1 LPRQF
6 DRRRAALRALLAGAN
21 RAPGMVDPTNA
32 LFPFARFDQLHVAR
46 VVILY
51 DETLDD
57 LAVYG
62 TSFPD
67 AWTYINRLRCRSR
80 FRPMPEESGRCRGL
94 SSYSRPSF
102 CPAWRATR
110 LVAAELGDVG
120 ANAPGNWRWGGNGED
135 RLAGHAP
142 NSQRCRRGLLQQS
155 RQQRRVSARIPQRVG
170 QYTDRP
176 LLPAGAAGA
185 LSPAEDQTGLR
196 DLGRNST
203 YLVLR
208 ELHQDVRG
216 FCQFAAARAGQNGAQ
231 SLAEAMVGR
240 HCPSGDPLIPP

>member
-1 LPRQF
+1 MAKIDWQGTRQTRSGADVDYYSNLVSKGEF
-6 DRRRAALRALLAGAN
+6 LLG
-21 RAPGMVDPTNA
+21 
-32 LFPFARFDQLHVAR
+32 
-46 VVILY
+46 Y
-51 DETLDD
+51 
-57 LAVYG
+57 
-62 TSFPD
+62 
-67 AWTYINRLRCRSR
+67 
-80 FRPMPEESGRCRGL
+80 
-94 SSYSRPSF
+94 
-102 CPAWRATR
+102 
-110 LVAAELGDVG
+110 
-120 ANAPGNWRWGGNGED
+120 
-135 RLAGHAP
+135 P
-142 NSQRCRRGLLQQS
+142 NEY
-155 RQQRRVSARIPQRVG
+155 G
-170 QYTDRP
+170 QYTGRP